1 MDEYHIYGIIGGT
14 HFPTILEDSMS
25 PSMLPA
31 EITQLRN
38 DLGGNT
44 LLAVVSGTRNRHDA
58 ERWMSG
64 ELVPTDNQLERFA
77 VARQL
82 FDRIAGQDD
91 GATARA
97 VFLGRNTIVN
107 GKRTSL
113 IMAIRDGRFDEARIA
128 AQKYIACES
137 V

>member
-1 MDEYHIYGIIGGT
+1 MNHQAPMEPVLSDN
-14 HFPTILEDSMS
+14 LEKVMTKGMS
-25 PSMLPA
+25 PA

-44 LLAVVSGTRNRHDA
+44 LLAVVSGTRNRHDS

-64 ELVPTDNQLERFA
+64 ELIPTNEQLERFV

-91 GATARA
+91 RATART

-107 GKRTSL
+107 GERTSL
-113 IMAIRDGRFDEARIA
+113 IMAIRDGHFDEARIA

>member
-1 MDEYHIYGIIGGT
+1 MT
-14 HFPTILEDSMS
+14 QSMS
-25 PSMLPA
+25 TA

-64 ELVPTDNQLERFA
+64 DLVPTDNQLERFA

-91 GATARA
+91 RATARTI
-97 VFLGRNTIVN
+97 FLGRNTIVN
-107 GKRTSL
+107 GERTSL
-113 IMAIRDGRFDEARIA
+113 IMAIRDGHFDEARIA

>member
-1 MDEYHIYGIIGGT
+1 MEPVLSDN
-14 HFPTILEDSMS
+14 LEKVMTKGMS
-25 PSMLPA
+25 PA

-44 LLAVVSGTRNRHDA
+44 LLAVVSGTRNRHDS

-64 ELVPTDNQLERFA
+64 ELIPTNEQLERFV

-91 GATARA
+91 RATART

-107 GKRTSL
+107 GERTSL
-113 IMAIRDGRFDEARIA
+113 IMAIRDGHFDEARIA

>member
-1 MDEYHIYGIIGGT
+1 MNHQAPMEPVLSDN
-14 HFPTILEDSMS
+14 LEKVMTKGMS
-25 PSMLPA
+25 PA

-44 LLAVVSGTRNRHDA
+44 LLAVVSGTRNRHDS

-64 ELVPTDNQLERFA
+64 ELIPTNEQLERFV

-82 FDRIAGQDD
+82 FDRIAGEDD
-91 GATARA
+91 RATART

-107 GKRTSL
+107 GERTSL
-113 IMAIRDGRFDEARIA
+113 IMAIRDGHFDEARIA